1 MDSGR
6 NMAGYTSDKEGI
18 YILVEL
24 LVKKG
29 VKRVVLSPGSRNAPL
44 IMAFARDKRIRHY
57 VVLDERSAAFMALGM
72 AQQSG
77 EAVAIACTSGTAPL
91 NYGPA
96 IAEAY
101 YQRLPLI
108 VITADRP
115 QEWVDQD
122 DSQTIRQN
130 GVFANIVKDSWQVP
144 AELRGEEE
152 RWYANRLINEAINCA
167 LKGRRGP
174 VHINVPLR
182 EPLYGQRIY
191 PEETV
196 RSVEFLESAPT
207 LASETWDSITERFQA
222 CRKVMVLAGLH
233 LPDCRLKESLD
244 KLAALDQVVVLSES
258 PANLGSG
265 RHIATIDRVLATVQE
280 EEKADLAPDLLITF
294 GGPLIS
300 RYVKAFL
307 RQYKPAEHWS
317 VDCSECPAD
326 TFKALTSHIHLEA
339 ADFFSALGERVKG
352 RESDYALRWKQKK
365 EVAAFRHEEFA
376 RLAGWCDW
384 KAFSLIWPAIPAG
397 TALQL
402 ANSTPVR
409 YAQLFT
415 CSRVVRVDS
424 NRGTSGIDG
433 STSTAVGA
441 SVVNAGMTLLVTGDM
456 SFLYDSNALWNPY
469 IPARLKIIVMK
480 NGGGGIFR
488 FIPGPSGL
496 EELEECFEMTQKV
509 DVEGFAR
516 LHHFRYFY
524 ASDGDT
530 LGKVLPEFFAET
542 ELPAILAVE
551 TPGRENAEMLRAY
564 FGKLQHG

>member
-6 NMAGYTSDKEGI
+6 DMTGGTSDKEGI
-18 YILVEL
+18 YILIEI

-29 VKRVVLSPGSRNAPL
+29 IKKVVLSPGSRNAPL
-44 IMAFARDKRIRHY
+44 LMAFARDRRIEHY

-115 QEWVDQD
+115 QEWIDQD

-130 GVFANIVKDSWQVP
+130 GLFANIVKASWQLP
-144 AELRGEEE
+144 AEPRDEEE
-152 RWYANRLINEAINCA
+152 RWYTNRLVNEAVNCA

-182 EPLYGQRIY
+182 EPLYGQRVY
-191 PEETV
+191 SEELVRTV
-196 RSVEFLESAPT
+196 DFLEAVPT
-207 LASETWDSITERFQA
+207 LSSEMWATVAERFQT
-222 CRKVMVLAGLH
+222 CRKIMILAGFH
-233 LPDCRLKESLD
+233 LPDSRLKQSLS
-244 KLAALDQVVVLSES
+244 KLAALEQVVVLSET
-258 PANLGSG
+258 PANLEGD
-265 RHIATIDRVLATVQE
+265 RHIATIDRVLATVKE
-280 EEKADLAPDLLITF
+280 EEKADFAPDLLITF

-300 RYVKAFL
+300 RHIKVFL
-307 RQYKPAEHWS
+307 RQNRPSEHWS
-317 VDCSECPAD
+317 IDCSECPAD
-326 TFKALTSHIHLEA
+326 TFRGLTTHVCLEA
-339 ADFFSALGERVKG
+339 ADFFTVLSERVKG
-352 RESDYALRWKQKK
+352 RESDYAVRWQQKK
-365 EVAAFRHEEFA
+365 EVAAFRHDEFS

-384 KAFSLIWPAIPAG
+384 KAFSLIFPAIPAG

-409 YAQLFT
+409 YAQLFA
-415 CSRVVRVDS
+415 CPQLLRVDS

-441 SVVNAGMTLLVTGDM
+441 SVLNVGMTLLITGDM
-456 SFLYDSNALWNPY
+456 SFLYDSNALWNQY
-469 IPARLKIIVMK
+469 IPARLRIIVMV

-488 FIPGPSGL
+488 FIAGPSEL
-496 EELEECFEMTQKV
+496 EELEECFEMAQKV

-516 LHHFRYFY
+516 LHRFRYFY
-524 ASDGDT
+524 ASDGDA
-530 LGKVLPEFFAET
+530 LVKVLPEFFAES
-542 ELPAILAVE
+542 EWPAILAVE
-551 TPGRENAEMLRAY
+551 TPGRENAEWLKAY
-564 FGKLQHG
+564 FRKLQNG

>member
-1 MDSGR
+1 M
-6 NMAGYTSDKEGI
+6 
-18 YILVEL
+18 
-24 LVKKG
+24 
-29 VKRVVLSPGSRNAPL
+29 
-44 IMAFARDKRIRHY
+44 
-57 VVLDERSAAFMALGM
+57 
-72 AQQSG
+72 
-77 EAVAIACTSGTAPL
+77 
-91 NYGPA
+91 
-96 IAEAY
+96 
-101 YQRLPLI
+101 
-108 VITADRP
+108 ITADRP

-207 LASETWDSITERFQA
+207 LASEVWDSITERFQA
-222 CRKVMVLAGLH
+222 CRKVMVLAGFH

-244 KLAALDQVVVLSES
+244 KLAALNQVVVLSES

-265 RHIATIDRVLATVQE
+265 RHIATIDMVLATVQE

-339 ADFFSALGERVKG
+339 ADFFSALGER
-352 RESDYALRWKQKK
+352 
-365 EVAAFRHEEFA
+365 
-376 RLAGWCDW
+376 
-384 KAFSLIWPAIPAG
+384 
-397 TALQL
+397 
-402 ANSTPVR
+402 
-409 YAQLFT
+409 
-415 CSRVVRVDS
+415 
-424 NRGTSGIDG
+424 
-433 STSTAVGA
+433 
-441 SVVNAGMTLLVTGDM
+441 
-456 SFLYDSNALWNPY
+456 
-469 IPARLKIIVMK
+469 
-480 NGGGGIFR
+480 
-488 FIPGPSGL
+488 
-496 EELEECFEMTQKV
+496 
-509 DVEGFAR
+509 EG
-516 LHHFRYFY
+516 
-524 ASDGDT
+524 
-530 LGKVLPEFFAET
+530 E
-542 ELPAILAVE
+542 
-551 TPGRENAEMLRAY
+551 
-564 FGKLQHG
+564 